1 MFKKF
6 IRRPVLSIV
15 ISLIVVFLGIL
26 SMVSL
31 PVTQFPSISPP
42 IVNIT
47 ADYPGANNELLV
59 KSVVI
64 PLERAINGVPGMKYM
79 TSDAGNDGEASIK
92 VVFNLGTDPN
102 LAAVNVQNLVSSA
115 VNKLPPLV
123 VREGV
128 KITREVPNM
137 LMYIN
142 LYSDDPKADQKFLF
156 NYADINILPELKRIN
171 GVGSADILGTRE
183 YAMRIWLK
191 PDRLT
196 AYNISADEVMEA
208 LNEQSLEASPGKTGE
223 SSGKRSQSFEYILKY
238 PGRYKTE
245 KEYGNIILKANGNGE
260 FVRLKDVA
268 DIEFGSSMYD
278 IYSTLN
284 GKPSAAITV
293 KQSYGSNASDVIAN
307 IKELLTTLEKTSL
320 PKGMHYDISYDVSR
334 FLDASIDKV
343 IHTLFEAFI
352 LVAIVVYLFLGDFRS
367 TLIPTLAVPVS
378 LIGTFAVMNA
388 FGITLNLISL
398 FALVM
403 AIGVVVDDAIVVIE
417 AVHAKMEE
425 KNLSPLKATEEA
437 MSEISGAIVAITL
450 VMASVFIPVAF
461 MSGPVGIF
469 YRQFSITMASSIIL
483 SGLVALT
490 LTPALCALILKN
502 NHGKPKKK
510 TPLTIFLDKF
520 NNIFTVGAGKYRN
533 ILNKT
538 VTRKVVTLPL
548 LLAFCLGTY
557 FLSNKIPSGFIPGED
572 QGMIYAIIQTP
583 PGSTLERTNQ
593 IAHELQKA
601 AEDIDGVQTVSSLA
615 GYEVLSEGT
624 GSNSGT
630 CLINLKDWK
639 DRKESAAEIIE
650 QLEKKAKE
658 INGGNIEFFQPPSI
672 PGYGAAGGFELRLLD
687 KTGNGDYH
695 KMEEVSNEFVKELKK
710 RPELGSVFTF
720 YSASFP
726 QYMMKI
732 DNDIAEQKGVSI
744 EKAMDNLST
753 LIGSNYETS
762 FIRFDRPYKVIVQA
776 GPQYRAL
783 PTDILKLYVKNDKGE
798 MVPYSD
804 FMKLEKVY
812 GLSEI
817 TRHNM
822 YNSAQVSGSPA
833 PGYSSGQ
840 AIKAIQEVADKTL
853 PRGFAIDWA
862 GISKDEVSR
871 GNEAVYIFLIC
882 LAFVYLIL
890 SAQYE
895 SFVLPLPV
903 ILSLPTGIFG
913 AFLCLNL
920 FGLENNIYAQV
931 AMVML
936 IGLLGKNAVLIV
948 EFAIQRKSEGLST
961 KEAALEG
968 ASLRFRPI
976 LMTSFAFI
984 AGLIPL
990 AMATGPG
997 ATGNRTIGTAA
1008 AGGMLIGTI
1017 FGLMII
1023 PGLYYIFA
1031 NIAAKSKFAKYEEE
1045 IPLSEDIHYID
1056 LDNDE
1061 IKDNE
1066 NA

>member
-15 ISLIVVFLGIL
+15 ISLIIVFLGIL
-26 SMVSL
+26 SLVNL
-31 PVTQFPSISPP
+31 PITQFPSISPP
-42 IVNIT
+42 KVNIT
-47 ADYPGANNELLV
+47 AEYPGANNELLI

-64 PLERAINGVPGMKYM
+64 PMERALNGIPGMKYM
-79 TSDAGNDGEASIK
+79 TSDAGNDGEASIQ
-92 VVFNLGTDPN
+92 VVFDLGTDPN
-102 LAAVNVQNLVSSA
+102 VAAVNVQNHISSA
-115 VNKLPPLV
+115 INKLPPLV

-128 KITREVPNM
+128 KITREEPNM

-142 LYSDDPKADQKFLF
+142 LYSDDKKANQKFLF
-156 NYADINILPELKRIN
+156 NFADINLLSELKRVK
-171 GVGSADILGTRE
+171 GVGEADILGTRE
-183 YAMRIWLK
+183 YAMRVWLK
-191 PDRLT
+191 PDRMT
-196 AYNISADEVMEA
+196 AYGISADEVMEA
-208 LNEQSLEASPGKTGE
+208 LNSQSLEASPGKTGE

-238 PGRYKTE
+238 PGRYNNE
-245 KEYGNIILKANGNGE
+245 KEYGDIILKSKTDGQ

-284 GKPSAAITV
+284 GKPSAAITI
-293 KQSYGSNASDVIAN
+293 KQSYGSNASDVIKNVKSLMAD
-307 IKELLTTLEKTSL
+307 LQKTSF
-320 PKGMHYDISYDVSR
+320 PKGMHYEISYDVSR
-334 FLDASIDKV
+334 FLDASIEKV
-343 IHTLFEAFI
+343 VHTLFEAFI
-352 LVAIVVYLFLGDFRS
+352 LVAIVVFLFLGDWRS

-378 LIGTFAVMNA
+378 LVGTFAIMSA
-388 FGITLNLISL
+388 FGITLNMISL

-425 KNLSPLKATEEA
+425 KHLSPLKATEEA
-437 MSEISGAIVAITL
+437 MHEISGAIIAITL

-461 MSGPVGIF
+461 MSGPVGVF

-483 SGLVALT
+483 SGIVALT
-490 LTPALCALILKN
+490 LTPALCALILRN
-502 NHGKPKKK
+502 NHGKEKKK
-510 TPLTIFLDKF
+510 TPVNRFLDGF
-520 NNIFTVGAGKYRN
+520 NNLFTVGAGKYQEL
-533 ILNKT
+533 LNKT
-538 VTRKVVTLPL
+538 VTRKIITLPIL
-548 LLAFCLGTY
+548 LLFCIAT
-557 FLSNKIPSGFIPGED
+557 FFMSNKLPSGFIPSED

-593 IAHELQKA
+593 IALQLQKA
-601 AEDIDGVQTVSSLA
+601 SEDIDGVQSVSSLA
-615 GYEVLSEGT
+615 GYEILTEGT

-650 QLEKKAKE
+650 QLEQKAKE
-658 INGGNIEFFQPPSI
+658 IPGANIEFFQPPSI

-687 KTGNGDYH
+687 KAGSGDYH
-695 KMEEVSNEFVKELKK
+695 KMEEVSNDFVKELNK
-710 RPELGSVFTF
+710 RPELGSAFSF

-726 QYMMKI
+726 QYMLRI
-732 DNDIAEQKGVSI
+732 DNDLAEQKGVTI

-783 PTDILKLYVKNDKGE
+783 PSDLLKLYVKNDQDQ

-822 YNSAQVSGSPA
+822 YNSSEVSGTPA
-833 PGYSSGQ
+833 PGYSSGD
-840 AIKAIQEVADKTL
+840 AIRAIQEVADKTL
-853 PRGFAIDWA
+853 PRGFGIDWA

-871 GNEAVYIFLIC
+871 GNEAVYIFLVC

-895 SFVLPLPV
+895 SFILPLPI

-913 AFLCLNL
+913 AFLCLSL

-948 EFAIQRKSEGLST
+948 EFAVQKKAEEGLST
-961 KEAALEG
+961 KEAALQG

-990 AMATGPG
+990 ALATGPG
-997 ATGNRTIGTAA
+997 AVGNRTIGTAA

-1031 NIAAKSKFAKYEEE
+1031 NIAAKTKLTYYEEE
-1045 IPLSEDIHYID
+1045 NPLTEQTEPYRHDG
-1056 LDNDE
+1056 
-1061 IKDNE
+1061 KFE
-1066 NA
+1066 N